1 MAVFIILVLTL
12 VGIIL
17 AIKLALKLLP
27 YILKGVMFIM
37 PASVA
42 VVGCLSGEVL
52 FAIIGII
59 FAIIVYGIK
68 IMKHVKD

>member
-1 MAVFIILVLTL
+1 MTVFIILVLTL

-27 YILKGVMFIM
+27 YVLKGAMFIM